1 MMTTRTFRKLGTF
14 LRDRRGSSAVEFALL
29 MPVLT
34 TALLPSYDLSMGY
47 YAKMRVQDS
56 AQAGALYAQLHS
68 PPFVSAAITQAATAA
83 TGLSGV
89 TANAQQKCG
98 CPNWPLASP
107 PTAGSITWL
116 AATPPGCSASTCSD
130 GSNAGT
136 YAIIDTAF
144 SYTTVV
150 QYPSLA
156 RSFALSAESVVRIQ

>member
-1 MMTTRTFRKLGTF
+1 MTMRRFRKLGTF

-34 TALLPSYDLSMGY
+34 TALLPSYDLGMGY

-68 PPFVSAAITQAATAA
+68 PPFNGTAITQAATSASS
-83 TGLSGV
+83 LSGISA
-89 TANAQQKCG
+89 TAAQKCG
-98 CPNWPLASP
+98 CPNWPLTSP

-116 AATPPGCSASTCSD
+116 GATPPGCSASTCSD

-136 YAIIDTAF
+136 YAIVDTQF
-144 SYTTVV
+144 TYTT
-150 QYPSLA
+150 
-156 RSFALSAESVVRIQ
+156 